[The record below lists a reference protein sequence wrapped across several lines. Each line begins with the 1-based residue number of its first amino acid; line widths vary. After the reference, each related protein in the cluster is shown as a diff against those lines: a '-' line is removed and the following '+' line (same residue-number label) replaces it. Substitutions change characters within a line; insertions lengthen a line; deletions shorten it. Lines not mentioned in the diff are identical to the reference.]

1 MNEFILHFTKEH
13 SMSKLNKLLS
23 RKTSRKI
30 IPEQVN
36 FDINLPLF
44 LSDKTAKIQAVWE
57 LEQENGERDAGA
69 VKRNRI
75 QFRYLPEGVHKLTLI
90 VGTPLLSKGSKVYQC
105 LIKVNK

>member
-36 FDINLPLF
+36 FDINLPIYIPLF
-44 LSDKTAKIQAVWE
+44 YQIRQRKFKQ
-57 LEQENGERDAGA
+57 
-69 VKRNRI
+69 
-75 QFRYLPEGVHKLTLI
+75 Y
-90 VGTPLLSKGSKVYQC
+90 GS
-105 LIKVNK
+105 

>member
-36 FDINLPLF
+36 FDINLPIYIPLF

-90 VGTPLLSKGSKVYQC
+90 VGTPLLSKE
-105 LIKVNK
+105 